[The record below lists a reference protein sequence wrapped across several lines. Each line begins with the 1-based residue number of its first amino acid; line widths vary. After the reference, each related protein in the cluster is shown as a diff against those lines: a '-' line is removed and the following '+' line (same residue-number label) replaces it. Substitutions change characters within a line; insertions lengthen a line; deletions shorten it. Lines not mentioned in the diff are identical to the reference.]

1 MEETTMRRII
11 GRIAA
16 TLVVAAALGVGCV
29 LTAKPIPLVGAIER
43 SDTGEKADV
52 ISASLLPSQSPLKV
66 MMRSA
71 RL

>member
-1 MEETTMRRII
+1 MRRII

-16 TLVVAAALGVGCV
+16 TLVVAAALGVGCA

-43 SDTGEKADV
+43 SGTGEKAEI
-52 ISASLLPSQSPLKV
+52 ISASLLPGQGKLEV
-66 MMRSA
+66 IMHSA

>member
-1 MEETTMRRII
+1 MRRII

-43 SDTGEKADV
+43 SGAGEKAAI
-52 ISASLLPSQSPLKV
+52 ISASLFPAQGSLKV
-66 MMRSA
+66 IMRSA